1 MYLTPEK
8 RSGQEL
14 MDLPTEAYGIHE
26 LEGTLSDIRIINR
39 YLGDRRALLKHLSR
53 LAGGASS
60 LSVLDIATGSADLP
74 VAVVEWA
81 RKTRIGI
88 GVTAVDI
95 NRQTVEIA
103 RRETASY
110 PEITVEVGDGLELP
124 YADRSFDIVICSKS
138 AHHFSDQDVVR
149 LIREMSRLSRRGY
162 LLMDLRR
169 SWIAYALIILLT
181 RIFTSNRL
189 TRNDGPL
196 SVLKSFT
203 VAELRTAARKA
214 GASRFTVSREPF
226 WLLVLRGEV
235 A

>member
-8 RSGQEL
+8 RSGHEL
-14 MDLPTEAYGIHE
+14 MDLPTEAYGADE
-26 LEGTLSDIRIINR
+26 LEGTLADIRIINR
-39 YLGDRRALLKHLSR
+39 YLGDRCALLKHLSR
-53 LAGGASS
+53 LTRGASS

-74 VAVVEWA
+74 IAVVEWA
-81 RKTRIGI
+81 RKGRIGI

-95 NRQTVEIA
+95 NRETVEIA

-110 PEITVEVGDGLELP
+110 PEITVEVADGLRLP
-124 YADRSFDIVICSKS
+124 YPDRSFDIVICSKT
-138 AHHFSDQDVVR
+138 AHHLSNDDVAR

-203 VAELRTAARKA
+203 AAELRVAARQA
-214 GASRFTVSREPF
+214 GASRFTIAREPF